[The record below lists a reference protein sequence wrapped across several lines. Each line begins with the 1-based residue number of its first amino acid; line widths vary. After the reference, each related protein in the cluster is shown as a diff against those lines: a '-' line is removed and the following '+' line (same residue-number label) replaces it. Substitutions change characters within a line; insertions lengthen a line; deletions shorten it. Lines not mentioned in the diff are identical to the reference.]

1 MGPMFNVGGG
11 EILMV
16 LVVALLVLG
25 PERLPGAARSVG
37 RAIAQLRQMSA
48 GVQSEFREAF
58 DADELRE
65 GLAAVR
71 QVTNLGSAMRSEL
84 FSAANSFGTSPDSST
99 QEPGHSTYSQPPSN
113 GSSYGS
119 GQKVTPPDG
128 VYAEDRIPSTGGYQV
143 VGPRADLVD
152 ILLDPT
158 DS

>member
-1 MGPMFNVGGG
+1 
-11 EILMV
+11 MV

-37 RAIAQLRQMSA
+37 RAIAQLRQMST

-65 GLAAVR
+65 GLASVR
-71 QVTNLGSAMRSEL
+71 QVTNIGATMRSEL
-84 FSAANSFGTSPDSST
+84 LSAANSFGTSPTSSSFDPNRVASD
-99 QEPGHSTYSQPPSN
+99 QPSN
-113 GSSYGS
+113 PAVASLAASSS
-119 GQKVTPPDG
+119 GVAVTPPDG
-128 VYAEDRIPSTGGYQV
+128 LYADDRTPSTGGYQV
-143 VGPRADLVD
+143 AGPRADLVD